1 MHPPNT
7 PHDLAIAIDGPAA
20 SGKSAAGEQV
30 ARRLGI
36 RFLDTG
42 AMYRAITL
50 AALQRGVSPHDA
62 DALTALATAAEISL
76 ERNANADRLLLN
88 GEDITDAIRSDAV
101 DANVSAVS
109 AVSGVRRALVTRQRA
124 IAAQG
129 SLVMAGR
136 DIGSVVLPNADL
148 KIFLT
153 ASDETRARRRA
164 EQAEQHGAPDAPGY
178 PGYQAEY
185 RKVLCA
191 LRRRDKIDSER
202 EDSPLR
208 RAADAVEIR
217 SDDMTLNQ
225 VVAKILALTR
235 DSVKR
240 RAELRQ

>member
-1 MHPPNT
+1 MHPPNI

-20 SGKSAAGEQV
+20 SGKSAAGEEV

-50 AALQRGVSPHDA
+50 AALQRGVSPRDPA
-62 DALTALATAAEISL
+62 ALTALAAAAEIRL
-76 ERNANADRLLLN
+76 ERGARADRLLLD
-88 GEDITDAIRSDAV
+88 GEDITDALRSDAV

-109 AVSGVRRALVTRQRA
+109 AVSGVRRALVMRQRA

-129 SLVMAGR
+129 GVVMAGR
-136 DIGSVVLPNADL
+136 DIGSVVLPHADL

-153 ASDETRARRRA
+153 ASAETRARRRA
-164 EQAEQHGAPDAPGY
+164 EQAEQQGSADVPA
-178 PGYQAEY
+178 YQAEY
-185 RKVLCA
+185 QKVLCA
-191 LRRRDKIDSER
+191 LRRRDKIDGER

-208 RAADAVEIR
+208 RATDAVEIR
-217 SDDMTLNQ
+217 SDHMTLNQ

-240 RAELRQ
+240 RAGLRQ

>member
-7 PHDLAIAIDGPAA
+7 PRDLTIAIDGPAA
-20 SGKSAAGEQV
+20 SGKSAAGEEV

-50 AALQRGVSPHDA
+50 AALQRGVSPTDPA
-62 DALTALATAAEISL
+62 ALTALATAAEIRL
-76 ERNANADRLLLN
+76 ERGVRADRLLLD
-88 GEDITDAIRSDAV
+88 GEDITDALRSDAV

-109 AVSGVRRALVTRQRA
+109 AVSGVRRALVMRQRA

-129 SLVMAGR
+129 GVVMAGR

-153 ASDETRARRRA
+153 ASAQTRARRRA
-164 EQAEQHGAPDAPGY
+164 EQAEQQGSPDALGY
-178 PGYQAEY
+178 PGNQAEY
-185 RKVLCA
+185 QKVLCA
-191 LRRRDKIDSER
+191 LRRRDKIDGER

-217 SDDMTLNQ
+217 SDHMTLNQ

-240 RAELRQ
+240 RAGLRQ